1 MNKNKDNNLLEIS
14 EMASF
19 LNDLALQTE
28 DKDIADKLI
37 QCSIAISMLNYLT
50 EKAKKGT
57 SNNDG

>member
-1 MNKNKDNNLLEIS
+1 MNKSKDKNLLEIS
-14 EMASF
+14 EMPTF

-37 QCSIAISMLNYLT
+37 QCSIAISMFDYLT

-57 SNNDG
+57 NDKDG